1 MFGICPRCAHFKC
14 SLKRFFFP
22 KAQNCQTLEKGN
34 GIYDRNQPGVQDLQ
48 VSYWD
53 DTYKPTRV
61 GRGYT
66 LQIVCI
72 FFVCEEAN
80 KTLNYLRLIANKANK
95 LQRPIK
101 IKIKASIKV
110 PLALK
115 RHFCQIPYIASQYYI
130 NIELFISTIT
140 YYNDTYNHTVTQACS
155 NLRQSILLNM
165 R

>member
-1 MFGICPRCAHFKC
+1 MFLMSKTKSTYSRARSKISKKN
-14 SLKRFFFP
+14 LKS
-22 KAQNCQTLEKGN
+22 A
-34 GIYDRNQPGVQDLQ
+34 VH
-48 VSYWD
+48 
-53 DTYKPTRV
+53 
-61 GRGYT
+61 YT

-115 RHFCQIPYIASQYYI
+115 RHFC
-130 NIELFISTIT
+130 
-140 YYNDTYNHTVTQACS
+140 
-155 NLRQSILLNM
+155 
-165 R
+165 

>member
-1 MFGICPRCAHFKC
+1 MNEGDFTLAD
-14 SLKRFFFP
+14 SLITVCK
-22 KAQNCQTLEKGN
+22 KWGQE
-34 GIYDRNQPGVQDLQ
+34 
-48 VSYWD
+48 
-53 DTYKPTRV
+53 
-61 GRGYT
+61 YT

-115 RHFCQIPYIASQYYI
+115 RHFC
-130 NIELFISTIT
+130 
-140 YYNDTYNHTVTQACS
+140 
-155 NLRQSILLNM
+155 
-165 R
+165 